1 MREYGLKLAHVLDV
15 SMSNN
20 FSVKCV
26 KFLEYLVG
34 EVVQLH
40 SNDRH
45 QQPQRIIDG
54 FYNPE
59 KGTAYYFTPHGNQVR
74 QQGKYFIDSTNKKYD
89 DVPSVDEIC
98 IKKFP
103 PVSCGGFGYMFLWFC
118 PVHGHC
124 YGFHLISGA
133 EGKKHPFS
141 AIFKYLSNAPLE
153 IFYDIA
159 CQYSEYCLNKEPQ
172 YFQNTRFWHDLF
184 HGISHKCGKTL
195 SHLGCVVCQE

>member
-1 MREYGLKLAHVLDV
+1 MREYRFELAHVLDV

-26 KFLEYLVG
+26 KYLEYLVG

-45 QQPQRIIDG
+45 QWPQRIIDG
-54 FYNPE
+54 SYYPE

-74 QQGKYFIDSTNKKYD
+74 QQGKSSIDSTNKKYN

-98 IKKFP
+98 RKKFP
-103 PVSCGGFGYMFLWFC
+103 CSYGGFGYMFLWFC
-118 PVHGHC
+118 PVYGHC

-133 EGKKHPFS
+133 EGRKHPFS
-141 AIFKYLSNAPLE
+141 SIFKYLPNAPL
-153 IFYDIA
+153 
-159 CQYSEYCLNKEPQ
+159 
-172 YFQNTRFWHDLF
+172 
-184 HGISHKCGKTL
+184 
-195 SHLGCVVCQE
+195 